1 MERQKSPGLADLA
14 DPDAAQQQSM
24 LEVHAFT
31 TPNSIKVPIALEE
44 MGLDYRLVPVNLRQG
59 EQKTDA
65 FKAMNPNAK
74 VPVLIDRSVPGGGD
88 VILGESAAILV
99 YLAEKTGRLLPK
111 DGPQRGKVFEQ
122 LFFHASGLSPAFLQS
137 FQVAIQASPQPEA
150 KARALAEVDRTLGVL
165 NQILERHPY
174 AAGVDYSIADIAHF
188 GWVWRHQAVGATLDR
203 FPFVARWYEEIL
215 TRSAVL
221 AAIAK
226 TMALAQ

>member
-1 MERQKSPGLADLA
+1 MERKRTPGLVNLA
-14 DPDAAQQQSM
+14 GPDAAQQKSM

-59 EQKTDA
+59 EHKTDA

-74 VPVLIDRSVPGGGD
+74 VPVLIDRSVPGDGD
-88 VILGESAAILV
+88 VILSESAAILV
-99 YLAEKTGRLLPK
+99 YLAEKTGQLLPK
-111 DGPQRGKVFEQ
+111 DGPQRGKVFEK

-150 KARALAEVDRTLGVL
+150 KTRALAEVDRTLGVL

-174 AAGVDYSIADIAHF
+174 VAGVEYSIADIAHF
-188 GWVWRHQAVGATLDR
+188 GWVRRHQAIGAALDK

-215 TRSAVL
+215 TRPAVVS
-221 AAIAK
+221 AIAK
-226 TMALAQ
+226 TVALAQ